1 MAMIRSLEISYGGNV
16 SHYRPDGSLC
26 FTIGNEFGFN
36 FNAEN
41 IAAGQSTPSRVVS
54 TWDKSPGHHANM
66 VDASFTKMG
75 VGIAYFNDTYYWVQI
90 FSY

>member
-41 IAAGQSTPSRVVS
+41 VT
-54 TWDKSPGHHANM
+54 NM
-66 VDASFTKMG
+66 SHMFYNCYALLEIDFSSITS
-75 VGIAYFNDTYYWVQI
+75 GI
-90 FSY
+90 